1 MIMHKNKAK
10 TGVILVNVGT
20 PDSTSTGDVRKYLRE
35 FLMDKRVID
44 IPFISRWFLINFI
57 VAPFRAPKS
66 AKEYRKLWTE
76 RGSPLL
82 FHAEDLRDKLLNQ
95 LDKEQYQIE
104 IAMRYQSP
112 SIQTALENLKKANV
126 KKIIVLPL
134 FPQYASASTGTV
146 ADKVMEIVKE
156 WQVVPSISFI
166 NDFVDHPLFLE
177 AWAEIGKE
185 MMEKADYDTYLFS
198 YHGLPERQILKAS
211 SDGYCQLSD
220 KCCSVRTK
228 KNQYC
233 YRAQCFYTTRLIA
246 NRLNLPEDKVKTSF
260 QSRLLKDPW
269 IKPYTDDV
277 INELA
282 AEGRKRVLAFS
293 PAFVADCLE
302 TTIEV
307 GEEYQ
312 EQFLALGGE
321 RWDLVPSLNSNDT
334 WVECVKDLVLKNSN

>member
-1 MIMHKNKAK
+1 MHKNKAK

-95 LDKEQYQIE
+95 LGKEQYQIE

-282 AEGRKRVLAFS
+282 AEGRKRILAFS